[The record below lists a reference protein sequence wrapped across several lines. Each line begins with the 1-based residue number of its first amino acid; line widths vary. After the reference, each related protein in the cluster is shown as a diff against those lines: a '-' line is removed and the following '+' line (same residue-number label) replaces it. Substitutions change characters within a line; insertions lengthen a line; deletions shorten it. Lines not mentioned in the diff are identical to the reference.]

1 MSARKR
7 IIPAEQAEAI
17 APWVLP
23 EVQGRQGR
31 SSPLKREEVP
41 EPPTA
46 EELEAIREAARRE
59 GAEAG
64 YRAGEQQAL
73 KQHEKQR
80 QALAAQW
87 QTLMQ
92 AMTRP
97 LEPMDEA
104 LENQILL
111 LVTRLVQ
118 FIVHREMQTRP
129 NEIIPVI
136 REALAALPENSR
148 NIRVL
153 LHPEDAQLAEQV
165 LGETHGEGWRIQPEP
180 GLKRGDCL
188 VKSED
193 AQVDARLD
201 KRIDQLITE
210 FLGDRRQ
217 VVENHDDEPA

>member
-7 IIPAEQAEAI
+7 IIPADQVEVST
-17 APWVLP
+17 PWVLP
-23 EVQGRQGR
+23 EVQGRQGH
-31 SSPLKREEVP
+31 SSAIRREEVP

-64 YRAGEQQAL
+64 YRAGKEQARQ
-73 KQHEKQR
+73 QHQT
-80 QALAAQW
+80 LAQQW
-87 QTLMQ
+87 HTLMQ

-111 LVTRLVQ
+111 LVTRLVRH
-118 FIVHREMQTRP
+118 IVHREMQTRP
-129 NEIIPVI
+129 DEIIPVI

-153 LHPEDAQLAEQV
+153 LHPEDARLAEEI
-165 LGETHGEGWRIQPEP
+165 LGDTRGDRWVIQSEP

-188 VKSED
+188 IKAED

-201 KRIDQLITE
+201 KRLDQLITA
-210 FLGDRRQ
+210 FLGDRRTAL
-217 VVENHDDEPA
+217 DEPEDPHDQPA